1 MRILKVFNN
10 NVVLARDPQR
20 GNVMLTGRGLGFQR
34 QAGDQVEESKIVQVF
49 VPDSQHGVDELQA
62 FLTEIPPEHLALAQE
77 ILGLA
82 HRELGLKLS
91 QPQLIPLADH
101 ISFAVKRVRQGIRL
115 ESPLR
120 AEVTHLYP
128 AELRVALAGVQLVR
142 ERTGV
147 PVPDDEA
154 VPIALHLVNAA
165 AFATDDLSR
174 TFAMTEIFHQVFEV
188 LESAYDCRFDTDSV
202 NAARFLTHLRY
213 FFVRVDAD
221 RQLSENPT
229 SFANAIRESF
239 PEAHQAAQKVRALL
253 ELRLNTVI
261 TADEETYLALHIARL
276 THD

>member
-1 MRILKVFNN
+1 MKILKVFNN

-20 GNVMLTGRGLGFQR
+20 GDVVITGRGLGFQR
-34 QAGDQVEESKIVQVF
+34 HSGDLVDDSRIVQVF
-49 VPDSQHGVDELQA
+49 VPDDQHGVDELQS
-62 FLTEIPPEHLALAQE
+62 FLTQIPPEHLLLASE
-77 ILGLA
+77 ILDQA

-91 QPQLIPLADH
+91 QSQLIPLADH

-115 ESPLR
+115 EAPLR

-147 PVPDDEA
+147 LVPDDEA

-174 TFAMTEIFHQVFEV
+174 TFAMTKVFQQVFEV
-188 LESAYDCRFDTDSV
+188 LESAYGRPFDTNSV

-213 FFVRVDAD
+213 FFVRVDTG
-221 RQLSENPT
+221 RQLAENPA
-229 SFANAIRESF
+229 SFVSAIRESF
-239 PEAHQAAQKVRALL
+239 PQAHQAAQRVRALL
-253 ELRLNTVI
+253 ELRLDTAI
-261 TADEETYLALHIARL
+261 TTDEETYLTLHIARL

>member
-10 NVVLARDPQR
+10 NVVLARDPER
-20 GNVMLTGRGLGFQR
+20 GEVMLTGRGLGFQR
-34 QAGDQVEESKIVQVF
+34 QPGDEVDDARVVQVF
-49 VPDSQHGVDELQA
+49 VPDAAHDVEELRA
-62 FLTEIPPEHLALAQE
+62 FLTEIPPEHLVLARE
-77 ILGLA
+77 ILELA

-101 ISFAVKRVRQGIRL
+101 ISFAVKRVRQGVRL
-115 ESPLR
+115 ESPLQ

-147 PVPDDEA
+147 PLPDDEA

-174 TFAMTEIFHQVFEV
+174 TFAMTAVFHQVFEV
-188 LESAYDCRFDTDSV
+188 LESAYQRSFDTNSV

-213 FFVRVDAD
+213 FFVRVDTG
-221 RQLSENPT
+221 RQLAENPA
-229 SFANAIRESF
+229 SFATAIKDSF

-276 THD
+276 TQD

>member
-1 MRILKVFNN
+1 MRILRVFNN
-10 NVVLARDPQR
+10 NVVLARHPER
-20 GNVMLTGRGLGFQR
+20 GDVVLTGRGLGFQR
-34 QAGDQVEESKIVQVF
+34 QPGDLVDSSKVVQTF
-49 VPDSQHGVDELQA
+49 VPDAQHDVDELRA
-62 FLTEIPPEHLALAQE
+62 FLTEIPLEHLALAQE
-77 ILGLA
+77 ILELA
-82 HRELGLKLS
+82 HHELGLKLS

-101 ISFAVKRVRQGIRL
+101 ISFAVKRVRLGIRL

-128 AELRVALAGVQLVR
+128 AELRVGLAGVQLVR
-142 ERTGV
+142 ERTGIH
-147 PVPDDEA
+147 VPDDEA

-188 LESAYDCRFDTDSV
+188 LESAYERRFDTDSV

-213 FFVRVDAD
+213 FFVRVDTD

-229 SFANAIRESF
+229 SFASAIRDSF

>member
-10 NVVLARDPQR
+10 NVVLARDPER
-20 GNVMLTGRGLGFQR
+20 GEVMLTGRGLGFQR
-34 QAGDQVEESKIVQVF
+34 QPGDEVDPAKVVQVF
-49 VPDSQHGVDELQA
+49 VPDAQHDVEELQA
-62 FLTEIPPEHLALAQE
+62 FLTEIPPEHLVLARE
-77 ILGLA
+77 ILELA
-82 HRELGLKLS
+82 HRELDLTIS

-101 ISFAVKRVRQGIRL
+101 ISFAIKRVRQGIRL

-128 AELRVALAGVQLVR
+128 GEFRVALSGVRLVR

-147 PVPDDEA
+147 PIPDDEA

-174 TFAMTEIFHQVFEV
+174 TFLMTTVFQQVFEV
-188 LESAYDCRFDTDSV
+188 LESAYERPFDTDSV

-213 FFVRVDAD
+213 FFVRVDTGC
-221 RQLSENPT
+221 QLSEHPI
-229 SFANAIRESF
+229 SFAQAIRGSF
-239 PEAHQAAQKVRALL
+239 PQAHQAAQKVRALL
-253 ELRLNTVI
+253 ELRLNTAI

>member
-1 MRILKVFNN
+1 MKILKVFNN
-10 NVVLARDPQR
+10 NVVLARHPQR
-20 GNVMLTGRGLGFQR
+20 GEVVLTGRCLGFQR
-34 QAGDQVEESKIVQVF
+34 QPGDLVDSSKVVQTF
-49 VPDSQHGVDELQA
+49 VPDAQHDVDELQA

-77 ILGLA
+77 ILELA
-82 HRELGLKLS
+82 HRELELKLS

-101 ISFAVKRVRQGIRL
+101 ISFAVKRVRLGIRL

-147 PVPDDEA
+147 HVPDDEA

-188 LESAYDCRFDTDSV
+188 LESAYERSFDTDSI

-213 FFVRVDAD
+213 FFVRVDTG

-229 SFANAIRESF
+229 SFANAIRDSF
-239 PEAHQAAQKVRALL
+239 PEAHQAAQKVSALL

-261 TADEETYLALHIARL
+261 TTDEQTYLALHIARL
-276 THD
+276 TQD

>member
-1 MRILKVFNN
+1 MKILKVFNN
-10 NVVLARDPQR
+10 NVVLARHPQR
-20 GNVMLTGRGLGFQR
+20 GTVVLTGRGLGFQR
-34 QAGDQVEESKIVQVF
+34 QAGDSADESKIVQMF
-49 VPDSQHGVDELQA
+49 VPDLQHDVEELQA
-62 FLTEIPPEHLALAQE
+62 FLTEIPPEHLQLAKE
-77 ILGLA
+77 ILDLA
-82 HRELGLKLS
+82 HRDLGLKLS

-128 AELRVALAGVQLVR
+128 AELRVALDGVRLVR
-142 ERTGV
+142 ERTSV

-174 TFAMTEIFHQVFEV
+174 TFAMTTVFHQVFEV

-213 FFVRVDAD
+213 FFVRVDTD
-221 RQLSENPT
+221 RQLAENPV
-229 SFANAIRESF
+229 SFGKAIRESF
-239 PEAHQAAQKVRALL
+239 PEAHQAVQKVRALL
-253 ELRLNTVI
+253 ELRLNTAI
-261 TADEETYLALHIARL
+261 TADEETYLTLHIARL
-276 THD
+276 THH